1 MDSLPSALAGTIANR
16 LAGGDRVRA
25 ISITKLV
32 KRWWIPLVLVVVLS
46 VSGLVVSRLHRIFAS
61 QNLNANVN
69 AGIEIV
75 QFNPKVVTYEIF
87 GPAGATANINYW
99 DADAN
104 THQVNGA
111 PLPWS
116 YTISTT
122 LPAVSANIMAQG
134 DADQIGCR
142 ITVDGVVR
150 EQKSVD
156 GVNAQ
161 TFCLVKSA

>member
-1 MDSLPSALAGTIANR
+1 MRSVSLGRYLK
-16 LAGGDRVRA
+16 RA
-25 ISITKLV
+25 
-32 KRWWIPLVLVVVLS
+32 WIPLVLVVVLGT
-46 VSGLVVSRLHRIFAS
+46 SGLVVSRLHRIFGS
-61 QNLNANVN
+61 QDLNANAG

-75 QFNPKVVTYEIF
+75 QFNPKVVTYEIT
-87 GPAGATANINYW
+87 GPPGSTANINYW

-116 YTISTT
+116 YTLSTT
-122 LPAVSANIMAQG
+122 LPSVSANIMAQS

-142 ITVDGVVR
+142 ITVDGTVR
-150 EQKSVD
+150 EQRSAD

-161 TFCLVKSA
+161 AFCLVKSA

>member
-1 MDSLPSALAGTIANR
+1 VANR
-16 LAGGDRVRA
+16 ISTFVTHLAKRA
-25 ISITKLV
+25 
-32 KRWWIPLVLVVVLS
+32 WIPLVLVVVLG
-46 VSGLVVSRLHRIFAS
+46 VSGLVVSRLHAIFGS
-61 QNLNANVN
+61 QNLNANAN

-87 GPAGATANINYW
+87 GPPGATANINYW

-116 YTISTT
+116 YTVSTT
-122 LPAVSANIMAQG
+122 LPSVSANIMAQT
-134 DADQIGCR
+134 DANQIGCR

-150 EQKSVD
+150 EQKNVD

>member
-1 MDSLPSALAGTIANR
+1 MRRRIPLANALK
-16 LAGGDRVRA
+16 RV
-25 ISITKLV
+25 
-32 KRWWIPLVLVVVLS
+32 WIPLVLIAVLT
-46 VSGLVVSRLHRIFAS
+46 VSAFLVMRLHRIFGS
-61 QNLNANVN
+61 QNLTGGS

-75 QFNPKVVTYEIF
+75 QFNPKVVTYEVF
-87 GPAGATANINYW
+87 GPPGTTANINYW
-99 DADAN
+99 DAEAN

-122 LPAVSANIMAQG
+122 LPAVSANIMVQG
-134 DADQIGCR
+134 DSDRIRCR

-150 EQKSVD
+150 HEQTAN

>member
-1 MDSLPSALAGTIANR
+1 MRVIPSAASIGRGLS
-16 LAGGDRVRA
+16 RV
-25 ISITKLV
+25 
-32 KRWWIPLVLVVVLS
+32 WIPLTLAVVLA
-46 VSGLVVSRLHRIFAS
+46 VSGLVVSRLHRIFGS
-61 QNLNANVN
+61 QDLNANAN

-75 QFNPKVVTYEIF
+75 QFNPKIVTYEVS
-87 GPAGATANINYW
+87 GPPGSTANINYW

-116 YTISTT
+116 YTVTTT
-122 LPAVSANIMAQG
+122 LPSMSANIMAQA

-142 ITVDGVVR
+142 ITIDGVVR
-150 EQKSVD
+150 EQRNVD